1 LQYDIIYWAFYIAFV
16 LREVIIAINI
26 VFKKFINWPMG
37 DKMQIVMLDFKIWC
51 KMLNIMGAI
60 DGTHINIKKPTNVFL
75 KD

>member
-1 LQYDIIYWAFYIAFV
+1 MQYDIIYWAFYIAFV

>member
-1 LQYDIIYWAFYIAFV
+1 
-16 LREVIIAINI
+16 
-26 VFKKFINWPMG
+26 MG